1 MSKKTSLPF
10 LNQSENV
17 HNCTV
22 TPHIISK
29 IVFVNNSGRLSLGN
43 RASETAVCGGNTD
56 CAVESIELLAETF
69 DGCMARGEAVLS
81 EN

>member
-29 IVFVNNSGRLSLGN
+29 ILFVNNSGRLSLGN
-43 RASETAVCGGNTD
+43 RASEAAVCGGNAD
-56 CAVESIELLAETF
+56 CTVESVELLAETF

>member
-1 MSKKTSLPF
+1 MSKKTSLPL

-17 HNCTV
+17 YNCTV

-29 IVFVNNSGRLSLGN
+29 IVFVNNNERLCPGN
-43 RASETAVCGGNTD
+43 RVFETALCDGQTNCV
-56 CAVESIELLAETF
+56 VERIELLVDSF
-69 DGCMARGEAVLS
+69 DGCIARGEAVLS